1 MSLKE
6 WRNGELNQLLM
17 EKWGLAEKRFAND
30 PKLDKDGESEDL
42 EEGIMDTIGNVAS
55 RAGAFG
61 KKSKNMEYWRRKGE
75 QEAEDYLEKIYGH
88 REIGS
93 AAKKRIMRQARKDF
107 WAGDDASRNAVTDA
121 VKAAVKGGDK
131 EKADKATATADH
143 QAKEKARLAD
153 KQKRQDVW
161 DDQERRL
168 RKQQSDEFAKQRK
181 SRGAPGGTWSDVHNT
196 AFSHKLEEEDA
207 AYRDD
212 DDTAPGDDDVDN
224 QKSEGLANVASAY
237 RKEDEGSE
245 EHNDE
250 EGNRPS
256 FARKMGLK
264 KETLTL
270 DEARDLARRIFEKLT
285 QEAK

>member
-17 EKWGLAEKRFAND
+17 EKWGLAEKRFADD
-30 PKLDKDGESEDL
+30 PKLDKDGD
-42 EEGIMDTIGNVAS
+42 
-55 RAGAFG
+55 GAP
-61 KKSKNMEYWRRKGE
+61 KW
-75 QEAEDYLEKIYGH
+75 
-88 REIGS
+88 
-93 AAKKRIMRQARKDF
+93 
-107 WAGDDASRNAVTDA
+107 
-121 VKAAVKGGDK
+121 
-131 EKADKATATADH
+131 ADK
-143 QAKEKARLAD
+143 
-153 KQKRQDVW
+153 
-161 DDQERRL
+161 DD
-168 RKQQSDEFAKQRK
+168 
-181 SRGAPGGTWSDVHNT
+181 
-196 AFSHKLEEEDA
+196 ED
-207 AYRDD
+207 D
-212 DDTAPGDDDVDN
+212 

-285 QEAK
+285 REAK